1 MPAPAPC
8 GDPEGDR
15 KLQGLMEGLEVSRA
29 PRQYRSLISEAP
41 PHSLHSLPSWPLSSH
56 TNLLAGH
63 LRLPSRNIHC
73 VPTMS
78 LSWRWCWG
86 NTDPNGE
93 TDVTQWI
100 ISSQVQMQSRR
111 ALGLWESKP
120 RISLRF
126 CLHELTV
133 RIYLPNH
140 GLEEVLW
147 SLNYLPGLYIYI
159 YIFFFFQG
167 CCKL

>member
-1 MPAPAPC
+1 MPAPTPH

-15 KLQGLMEGLEVSRA
+15 KLQVLMEGLEVSRA

-41 PHSLHSLPSWPLSSH
+41 PHSLCSLPSWPLSSH
-56 TNLLAGH
+56 TDLLTGH
-63 LRLPSRNIHC
+63 LCLPSRNIHC
-73 VPTMS
+73 VPTMCP
-78 LSWRWCWG
+78 SWRWCWG
-86 NTDPNGE
+86 NTDPNGK

-111 ALGLWESKP
+111 AVGLWESKP
-120 RISLRF
+120 RIWLRF

-133 RIYLPNH
+133 RIYLTNH

-147 SLNYLPGLYIYI
+147 SLNYPPS
-159 YIFFFFQG
+159 FFFFNI
-167 CCKL
+167 